1 MNLTFYSEMVQTSCI
16 ACGITEYPDMSFEMI
31 CVCDGHYLLMSCF
44 VMYLILSIC
53 CVSTRSKWIFASVVR
68 V

>member
-16 ACGITEYPDMSFEMI
+16 ACGITEYADMSFEMI

-44 VMYLILSIC
+44 VMYLMY
-53 CVSTRSKWIFASVVR
+53 FQYVV
-68 V
+68 